1 MLLQMKCLNIAIKG
15 IGKEGNIDSLQNK
28 IKKNCNMFFSN
39 LPDCRE
45 TGFVKS
51 YVKLLGNL
59 FE

>member
-1 MLLQMKCLNIAIKG
+1 MKCLNIAIKG